1 MRRRSMTR
9 AMLAGFVA
17 TLAMTFLGWV
27 ATRMGVPFLNW
38 ASALGHTAGGALF
51 GYFLFFVMGVVLAVL
66 YVAFFHERL
75 PGSSWKR
82 GLFFAFMMWVAT
94 CAALAPL
101 FHMGFFMGSLVVA
114 FGTLLT
120 YMLYGGVLG
129 YLYDA

>member
-17 TLAMTFLGWV
+17 TLAMTFLGFV
-27 ATRMGVPFLNW
+27 ATRLGMPFLNW
-38 ASALGHTAGGALF
+38 AKTLEHSVGGPVF
-51 GYFLFFVMGVVLAVL
+51 GYFLFFLAGVLMAVL
-66 YVAFFHERL
+66 YVALFHERL

-82 GLFFAFMMWVAT
+82 GLFFAFLMWIAT

-101 FHMGFFMGSLVVA
+101 LHLGFFMGSLVAA

-120 YMLYGGVLG
+120 YLLYGGILG